1 MQSSSMLRSRA
12 MPAAGTASTSR
23 ASRPSALV
31 VRARTQ
37 VLEEG
42 KAPKESR
49 VGKVPI
55 PVPSGTNVTLE
66 TAYIKVKVRTF
77 DVKKAECET
86 ENKEKNK
93 KMRERK
99 RREEEKMW
107 RGDCRFDFPLTT
119 FPPSLPCKLFMDPQG
134 PKGELELNYPDL
146 VEIKKVRN

>member
-1 MQSSSMLRSRA
+1 MQSSTMLRSRA
-12 MPAAGTASTSR
+12 MPAAGTASTSSR

-55 PVPSGTNVTLE
+55 AVPSGTNVTLE

-77 DVKKAECET
+77 SMRSERECET
-86 ENKEKNK
+86 GKQREGR
-93 KMRERK
+93 KMRERDAA
-99 RREEEKMW
+99 W
-107 RGDCRFDFPLTT
+107 LFLTANPDFHAHDVSFPLYFSNCQLIHRDPRASSSSTT
-119 FPPSLPCKLFMDPQG
+119 LTSSRSK
-134 PKGELELNYPDL
+134 
-146 VEIKKVRN
+146 R